1 MMPLWKLE
9 REEAESQKR
18 RDITFLLKHSFFF
31 IFKVICPYGL
41 ISRLALSE
49 VLFSNLNVFF
59 FVYFFNNYA
68 LEGYIWGVQIQVI
81 KLVHSY
87 NKKPIK
93 LI

>member
-1 MMPLWKLE
+1 MCKSHTGNWKGKKQKVKK
-9 REEAESQKR
+9 EE
-18 RDITFLLKHSFFF
+18 ITFLLKHSFFF

-68 LEGYIWGVQIQVI
+68 LEGYIWCTNSSH
-81 KLVHSY
+81 KTCA
-87 NKKPIK
+87 